1 LPGKTLN
8 SFITSR
14 DHYHVIFRLAH
25 DAAAFALVPHTGCLT
40 SRERYNTFSSAIR
53 AYQTRHYP
61 VRTCIILDPP
71 VAAPPLV
78 TLQQTVTVGYSQPVG
93 YFLSLSLSLSLSLPL
108 SISVEWTDAFIGRRL
123 SLSLSLP
130 LFSAHQGDDAACCS
144 SRSHLTKLTRL
155 PLSPCLSL
163 SLSLFF
169 PSSSIFNAH
178 KKESE
183 LLLHDSRRIS
193 ISSANRS
200 SIDCCCHPHE

>member
-25 DAAAFALVPHTGCLT
+25 YAAAFALVPHTGCLT
-40 SRERYNTFSSAIR
+40 SRARYNTFSSAK
-53 AYQTRHYP
+53 TRLSDKTLPCTYMYNS
-61 VRTCIILDPP
+61 PP

-123 SLSLSLP
+123 SLSLSLSLP

-163 SLSLFF
+163 SLSLLPLF
-169 PSSSIFNAH
+169 
-178 KKESE
+178 
-183 LLLHDSRRIS
+183 LDLQRT
-193 ISSANRS
+193 
-200 SIDCCCHPHE
+200 